1 MATNKSL
8 KGLIIRPSFAYQL
21 LPDDGFISAVNNVCT
36 GLDGNPNLT
45 TPPVPIANVKAL
57 RDQMSAAMVVAAD
70 GSKKATATKNKLR
83 EQLTVPMRQLA
94 HYVETACNGDMA
106 IFLSSGFQPLTG
118 TKATPQ
124 PLAVP
129 TITDLVQGVS
139 GQMLLSVKNQKKAL
153 NFDAKVTPVGGAA
166 PGATGGATTIT
177 VSSVKKPIEF
187 DGLTPGTVYS
197 FQVRSFGKLGYT
209 PWSDPVTRMCI

>member
-1 MATNKSL
+1 
-8 KGLIIRPSFAYQL
+8 
-21 LPDDGFISAVNNVCT
+21 
-36 GLDGNPNLT
+36 
-45 TPPVPIANVKAL
+45 
-57 RDQMSAAMVVAAD
+57 MVIAAD

-166 PGATGGATTIT
+166 PGATGGAATIT